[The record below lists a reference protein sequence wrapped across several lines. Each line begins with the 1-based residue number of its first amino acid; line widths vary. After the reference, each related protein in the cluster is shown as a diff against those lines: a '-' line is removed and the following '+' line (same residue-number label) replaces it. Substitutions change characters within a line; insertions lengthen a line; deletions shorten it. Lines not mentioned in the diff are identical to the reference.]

1 LHGVADHLE
10 VRASRLWSAATRAV
24 NESAG
29 PAAAVLSDTDEQSD
43 RDFLRMLNVRFMAS
57 LALKAKGVPPGH

>member
-10 VRASRLWSAATRAV
+10 AGASRLWSAAKRAV

-43 RDFLRMLNVRFMAS
+43 RDSPRMLNVRFMVS
-57 LALKAKGVPPGH
+57 LALKAKVVPPGH